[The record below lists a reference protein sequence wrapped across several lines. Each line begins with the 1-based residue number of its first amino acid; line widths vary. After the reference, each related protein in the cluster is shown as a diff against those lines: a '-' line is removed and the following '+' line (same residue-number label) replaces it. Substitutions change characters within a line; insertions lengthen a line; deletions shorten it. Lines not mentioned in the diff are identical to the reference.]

1 MTIKIGINGFGRI
14 GRCVARAI
22 MEEGYANDIQLV
34 AINGPAPTPSHAHLL
49 QYDSVHG
56 RFRGE
61 VTHDGDV
68 MDMGQGP
75 ITMTHTRNPEELDWA
90 KLGVDIVLECTGRM
104 NDPEA
109 ASVHVKQG
117 AKKVLISAPA
127 GDACKTIVYGVN
139 SDAISA
145 DDKVLSV
152 GSCTTNC
159 LAPVAKVLHEQFG
172 IEQGFMTTIHAYTS
186 DQNIHDGSH
195 KDLQRARAAAM
206 SMVPTKT
213 GAAKAIG
220 LVLPALAGKLSG
232 VAIRVPTPNVSLVD
246 LTITTEK
253 AVSKESINQAL
264 RDAANGALKGV
275 LKVNELPLVSIDYN
289 HESAS
294 SIADLTGTVVMGEH
308 FARLAAWYDNE
319 WGFSCR
325 MLDVAKAIA

>member
-14 GRCVARAI
+14 GRCVARAL
-22 MEEGYANDIQLV
+22 MEEGFKNDIQLV
-34 AINGPAPTPSHAHLL
+34 AINGPAATETHAHLL

-56 RFRGE
+56 RFSHK
-61 VTHDGDV
+61 VTFDGDT
-68 MDMGQGP
+68 MDIGQGP
-75 ITMTHTRNPEELDWA
+75 ITITHTRNPEELDWA
-90 KLGVDIVLECTGRM
+90 ALGVDVVLECTGRM
-104 NDPEA
+104 NDPEK
-109 ASVHVKQG
+109 ASVHLKQG

-127 GDACKTIVYGVN
+127 GSDCKTIVYGVN
-139 SDAISA
+139 SNDISA
-145 DDKVLSV
+145 DDTVLSV

-159 LAPVAKVLHEQFG
+159 LAPVAKVLHEAFG
-172 IEQGFMTTIHAYTS
+172 IEQGFMTTVHAYTS

-195 KDLQRARAAAM
+195 KDLQRARAAAL

-220 LVLPALAGKLSG
+220 LVLPELAGKLSG

-253 AVSKESINQAL
+253 AVTKESINQAL
-264 RDAANGALKGV
+264 KDAANGPMKGV
-275 LKVNELPLVSIDYN
+275 LGVNERPLVSIDYN
-289 HESAS
+289 HEAAS
-294 SIADLTGTVVMGEH
+294 SIADLTGTVVMGDR

>member
-22 MEEGYANDIQLV
+22 MEEGYKDDIQLV
-34 AINGPAPTPSHAHLL
+34 AINGPAPTPNHAHLL
-49 QYDSVHG
+49 EFDSVHG

-61 VTHDGDV
+61 VTHEGDT
-68 MDMGQGP
+68 MNMGQGP
-75 ITMTHTRNPEELDWA
+75 ITMTHTRNPDELDWGA
-90 KLGVDIVLECTGRM
+90 LGVDIVLECTGRM
-104 NDPEA
+104 NNPEA
-109 ASVHVKQG
+109 SSVHLSRG

-127 GDACKTIVYGVN
+127 GNDCKTIVYGVN
-139 SDAISA
+139 DADIAA
-145 DDKVLSV
+145 DDTVLSV

-172 IEQGFMTTIHAYTS
+172 IAQGFMTTVHAYTS

-220 LVLPALAGKLSG
+220 LVMPELAGKLSG
-232 VAIRVPTPNVSLVD
+232 VAIRVPTPNVSMVD
-246 LTITTEK
+246 LTVNTEK
-253 AVSKESINQAL
+253 SVSVESINQAL
-264 RDAANGALKGV
+264 RDAAAGPMKGV
-275 LKVNELPLVSIDYN
+275 LKVNEKPLVSIDYN
-289 HESAS
+289 HDSAS
-294 SIADLTGTVVMGEH
+294 STADLTGTVVMGDS
-308 FARLAAWYDNE
+308 FARLVAWYDNE